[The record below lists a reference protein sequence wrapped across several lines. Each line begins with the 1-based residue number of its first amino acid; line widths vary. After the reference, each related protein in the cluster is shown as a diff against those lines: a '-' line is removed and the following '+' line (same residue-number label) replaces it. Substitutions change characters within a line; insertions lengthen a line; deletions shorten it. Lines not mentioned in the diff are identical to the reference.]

1 MIAFLAQRRRNR
13 EFLLRVANELGKEIE
28 GWSYEMLSRP
38 AEEIS
43 CNRHIDGVNVSVSI
57 EAYQR
62 NEAGDL
68 HVCVDVDAKIPTLSV
83 TSPSYVFWKRAD
95 GSCYY

>member
-1 MIAFLAQRRRNR
+1 VWRTNL
-13 EFLLRVANELGKEIE
+13 ESEIE

-38 AEEIS
+38 AKEIS
-43 CNRHIDGVNVSVSI
+43 CNRHIDGVNIGVSI
-57 EAYQR
+57 EAYER
-62 NEAGDL
+62 NEAGDI

-83 TSPSYVFWKRAD
+83 TSPSYVFWKRPD